1 MAACA
6 WIDWMTLTISH
17 RRTLNRELEER
28 AQLHPDKPFLIF
40 QPVDDAPLTFS
51 YADFAAQVNRTANA
65 LLSLDVRPT
74 DKLLLVLANCP
85 EFLLLWFAAA
95 RIGAVIVPV
104 NPLSSDAELQYLAS
118 HSEAMLVVVHTAD
131 LARGERLGPR
141 HVVVCGK
148 AVGQARSLSDLVMEA
163 SAQAPPVASAGSED
177 EVAILYT
184 SGTTSRP
191 KGCLITHA
199 NYIHAGEAVA
209 QHAGIGP
216 EDRNLV
222 VLPYFHG
229 NAQYYSTMSAL
240 VVGASLVVTDRFSA
254 SRFWDIAARHQATI
268 ASLFAAPMRMLLA
281 QPEAPLPEHRP
292 RLAFFAQS
300 ITRAQLEE
308 WQHRFG
314 VPLLQ
319 IYGMTEQLGWPMA
332 NPLHGLRDNM
342 SIGRPTLPFR
352 CRVVDENGLEVPPG
366 NPGQL
371 LVRGV
376 PGVSLMRGY
385 FKNPEV
391 TTDAIRDGWL
401 WTGDNVRE
409 REDGLFEFVDRAKD
423 MIKRAGENV
432 AASEV
437 EAVLKDH
444 PAVFDAAVIGVPDPM
459 RDEAIKAYI
468 VVREGRQVT
477 AEELIAWCASRL
489 AKFRVPELVEFRPE
503 LPRTSVGKIQKHLLR
518 AEHQQSV
525 LSA

>member
-1 MAACA
+1 MA
-6 WIDWMTLTISH
+6 LTISH
-17 RRTLNRELEER
+17 GRTLNRELEER
-28 AQLHPDKPFLIF
+28 VQVHPDKPFLIF
-40 QPVDDAPLTFS
+40 QPVDGAPLTLT
-51 YADFAAQVNRTANA
+51 YADFAAQVNRTSNA
-65 LLSLDVRPT
+65 LLSLDVRT
-74 DKLLLVLANCP
+74 ADKLLVVLANCP

-104 NPLSSDAELQYLAS
+104 NPLSSDAELQYLAW
-118 HSEAMLVVVHTAD
+118 HSEAVAVVVHASE
-131 LARGERLGPR
+131 LARGERLGLR
-141 HVVVCGK
+141 QVLVCGN
-148 AVGQARSLSDLVMEA
+148 AVGQAQSLSDLILQA
-163 SAQAPPVASAGSED
+163 SAQAPSLVSARSED

-191 KGCLITHA
+191 KGCVITHA

-209 QHAGIGP
+209 QHAGVRTD
-216 EDRNLV
+216 DRNLV

-240 VVGASLVVTDRFSA
+240 VAGASLVVTDRFSA
-254 SRFWDIAARHQATI
+254 SRFWDIAARHEASV

-281 QPEAPLPEHRP
+281 QPEASLPQHRL

-308 WQHRFG
+308 WQRRFG

-332 NPLHGLRDNM
+332 NPLHGRRDNM
-342 SIGRPTLPFR
+342 TIGRPTLPFR
-352 CRVVDENGLEVPPG
+352 CRVVDDSGAEVPPG

-371 LVRGV
+371 LVHGV

-385 FKNPEV
+385 FKNREA
-391 TTDAIRDGWL
+391 TADAIRDGWL

-459 RDEAIKAYI
+459 RDEAIKAY
-468 VVREGRQVT
+468 VVPREGCEVT
-477 AEELIAWCASRL
+477 IEQLIAWCASRL
-489 AKFRVPELVEFRPE
+489 AKFRVPELVEFRAE

-518 AEHQQSV
+518 AEHQQSIK
-525 LSA
+525 SA